1 MAAKMGPVGQRCG
14 ACSGLGGPGLWVGPK
29 MGVFCLIIR
38 AALELSRKAPDEL
51 LVMIEVEVGA
61 SARGRYTSVRG
72 RSARTQ

>member
-1 MAAKMGPVGQRCG
+1 MR
-14 ACSGLGGPGLWVGPK
+14 VGPK

-61 SARGRYTSVRG
+61 RGCCTSVTG